1 MPSKGTKEHRMIQ
14 HTHAKPWVPSL
25 SVECSSE
32 AGRGQDSSRLGG
44 LDGEGLFLHL
54 GIPLF
59 LQNLGVNLPSALSP
73 STGLGL
79 GRTPPSIFPPQ
90 PRLQPALEHC
100 EEASDHSLSVLLLS
114 FKYLFKVQK
123 GLDTLTLRQK
133 QKNDSEYTSGDER
146 DTEGKQETARR

>member
-1 MPSKGTKEHRMIQ
+1 MQLRGRKG
-14 HTHAKPWVPSL
+14 P
-25 SVECSSE
+25 
-32 AGRGQDSSRLGG
+32 GQLQAWGLGWRRA
-44 LDGEGLFLHL
+44 LPTL
-54 GIPLF
+54 GHPTLP
-59 LQNLGVNLPSALSP
+59 PSALSP

-79 GRTPPSIFPPQ
+79 GRTPPSFFPPQ

-100 EEASDHSLSVLLLS
+100 EEASDHSLSVPLLS

-123 GLDTLTLRQK
+123 GTRETKPTEGLDTLTLRQK